1 MAIATSTAILI
12 GAAVAAAGTGFQI
25 SEARGARAE
34 AKRQGDEERRR
45 QEKLRGDLSAHQ
57 ASQESAAKERQ
68 TRLEAR
74 RRQRALSGAG
84 QGRADTLLT
93 GPSGIAQAAAPER
106 KTLLGA

>member
-25 SEARGARAE
+25 SEARGAKADARKE
-34 AKRQGDEERRR
+34 ADQERRR
-45 QEKLRGDLSAHQ
+45 QDKLRGDLSAHQ
-57 ASQESAAKERQ
+57 AANESAAKERS

-84 QGRADTLLT
+84 QGRADTILT
-93 GPSGIAQAAAPER
+93 GPGGVTGAAPER